1 MSKYAD
7 MIAHYLS
14 EFEEG
19 GEENA
24 FHCLIEM
31 SHDAL
36 PELEKAYHASKKSG
50 HRVFLL
56 NVIWEY
62 RQQSTISILC
72 TALYDQEPEIW
83 RTAMDGL
90 VALASQSSLRALES
104 ARTRQFTNSRDQ
116 QCFQQ
121 WLEEAI
127 EQCRLE
133 Y

>member
-1 MSKYAD
+1 MSEYAD
-7 MIAHYLS
+7 VIAHYLS
-14 EFEEG
+14 EFDEG

-36 PELEKAYHASKKSG
+36 PELEQAYHTSVKSE
-50 HRVFLL
+50 RRLFLL
-56 NVIWEY
+56 NVIWEH
-62 RQQSTISILC
+62 RQQSTIPVLQA
-72 TALYDQEPEIW
+72 ALYDQEPEIW
-83 RTAMDGL
+83 QMAMDGL

-104 ARTRQFTNSRDQ
+104 ARTRQFTSSRDR

-133 Y
+133 